1 MNYKLTIL
9 GCYFSYDLFSEA
21 AVLVEDILKNNL
33 EELDNDNLEN
43 LNYIK
48 RNLKL
53 GKGFDLTN
61 NWFTLWFY
69 NFNKLLKKQTVLKKK
84 FKAYNYK
91 RVFAL
96 EDYEYNTLRN
106 T

>member
-1 MNYKLTIL
+1 MLKTNNVPKECDLVLIRKPSINNFLNLNYKLTIL

-33 EELDNDNLEN
+33 EELDNDNLKN

-53 GKGFDLTN
+53 GKGFDLTDN
-61 NWFTLWFY
+61 
-69 NFNKLLKKQTVLKKK
+69 
-84 FKAYNYK
+84 
-91 RVFAL
+91 
-96 EDYEYNTLRN
+96 
-106 T
+106 